1 MFLYNCVVNNMVRAI
16 YPGSFDPVTYGHL
29 DVIKRA
35 SKIVDEL
42 IVGVLNNKS
51 KTPLFSVENRVK
63 MLNDAVSDL
72 PNVKVMSFEGLLV
85 DFAKKVDAQL
95 IVRGLRAVTDFEY
108 ELQIAQT
115 NHVENPEVETIFLTT
130 SLQYSY
136 LSSTIVKEFASYGG
150 DLSKFVPAR
159 FIDRIYDKYQIKK

>member
-1 MFLYNCVVNNMVRAI
+1 MVRAI

-108 ELQIAQT
+108 ELQMSQT
-115 NHVENPEVETIFLTT
+115 NSVLNNEVDTIFFTT
-130 SLQYSY
+130 SLEYAY
-136 LSSTIVKEFASYGG
+136 LSSSTVKEAAYLYNYFAVS
-150 DLSKFVPAR
+150 
-159 FIDRIYDKYQIKK
+159 

>member
-1 MFLYNCVVNNMVRAI
+1 MAI
-16 YPGSFDPVTYGHL
+16 AVYPGSFDPVTLGHL
-29 DVIKRA
+29 DIIERSA
-35 SKIVDEL
+35 HMMDHL
-42 IVGVLNNKS
+42 IVGVLQNNS
-51 KTPLFSVENRVK
+51 KTPLFSVEERVK
-63 MLNDAVSDL
+63 MLEDVTSYL
-72 PNVKVMSFEGLLV
+72 PNVEVRAFGGLLV
-85 DFAKKVDAQL
+85 DFVHQCQADV
-95 IVRGLRAVTDFEY
+95 IVRGLRAITDFEY

>member
-1 MFLYNCVVNNMVRAI
+1 MKKAI
-16 YPGSFDPVTYGHL
+16 YPGSFYPLTLGHL
-29 DVIKRA
+29 DIIERSA
-35 SKIVDEL
+35 RIVDEL
-42 IVGVLNNKS
+42 VVGVLNNSAKNS
-51 KTPLFSVENRVK
+51 LFSLDERVSMIK
-63 MLNDAVSDL
+63 EMTDSM
-72 PNVKVMSFEGLLV
+72 PNVTVTSFNGLLV
-85 DFAKKVDAQL
+85 DYMREIDATI